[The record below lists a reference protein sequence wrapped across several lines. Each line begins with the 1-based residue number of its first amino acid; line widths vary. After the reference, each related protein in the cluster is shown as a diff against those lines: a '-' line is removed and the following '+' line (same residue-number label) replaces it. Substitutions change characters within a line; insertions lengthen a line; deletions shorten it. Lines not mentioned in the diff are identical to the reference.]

1 MARRENRYM
10 VLDCETATL
19 PFASELA
26 CGDAEKKKKIA
37 IARPLI
43 YDIGWTITNRKG
55 EILDKKQ
62 FLIAETFSVPA
73 VFNTAYYAEKRPIY
87 LEMLQRRETSIKTWY
102 EVSDML
108 LQDMRKVD
116 AVGAYN
122 SMFDFKKAIPFTE
135 LYINKLYSPNYQAWE
150 QTQRNLC
157 YKIMNER
164 YQKNEEKNFDGEN
177 FKFRDE
183 EFPLFDLWGLATKHL
198 LNNATYKKQCLNN
211 EMLTASGTFF
221 KTSAE
226 ATFRY
231 LMDKYDFN
239 EAHTALDDATIETY
253 ILSKVAQKSAITL
266 GIMFFPF
273 RELGTTDEFVMR
285 RKTPN
290 QEEVDTVINAM
301 SKYLEGKEPSNYT
314 SRIENII
321 SQLMEYLT
329 K

>member
-1 MARRENRYM
+1 MARKEIRYL

-55 EILDKKQ
+55 DIIDKKQ
-62 FLIAETFSVPA
+62 FLIAETFSVPS

-87 LEMLQRRETSIKTWY
+87 LEMLQNRETVIKTWY
-102 EVSDML
+102 EVAEL
-108 LQDMRKVD
+108 LMQDMRKVD

-135 LYINKLYSPNYQAWE
+135 LYINKLYSPEYQAWE
-150 QTQRNLC
+150 QMQRKLC

-164 YQKNEEKNFDGEN
+164 YQKDEEKNFDSEN

-231 LMDKYDFN
+231 LADKYDFN

-253 ILSKVAQKSAITL
+253 ILSQIAKRHSIAL
-266 GIMFFPF
+266 GIIFFPF
-273 RELGTTDEFVMR
+273 RELGTTDEFVTR
-285 RKTPN
+285 RKNPN
-290 QEEVDTVINAM
+290 EDEVNVVIDAIE
-301 SKYLEGKEPSNYT
+301 KYLTGKEPSNYT
-314 SRIENII
+314 ARLENIL
-321 SQLMEYLT
+321 SRLNEYLT
-329 K
+329 M

>member
-1 MARRENRYM
+1 MARKENRYM

-73 VFNTAYYAEKRPIY
+73 VFNTTYYAEKRPIY

-102 EVSDML
+102 EVSEML

-253 ILSKVAQKSAITL
+253 ILSKVAKKSAITL

-285 RKTPN
+285 RKNPN
-290 QEEVDTVINAM
+290 QEDVDTVINAM

>member
-1 MARRENRYM
+1 MARKENRYM

-102 EVSDML
+102 EVSEML

-231 LMDKYDFN
+231 LIDKYDFN

-253 ILSKVAQKSAITL
+253 ILSKVAKKSAITL

-285 RKTPN
+285 RKNPN

>member
-1 MARRENRYM
+1 MARKENRYM

-102 EVSDML
+102 EVSEML

-231 LMDKYDFN
+231 LADKYDFN

-253 ILSKVAQKSAITL
+253 ILSKVAKKSAITL

-321 SQLMEYLT
+321 SQLMDYLT

>member
-1 MARRENRYM
+1 MARKENRYM

-102 EVSDML
+102 EVSEML

-253 ILSKVAQKSAITL
+253 ILSKVAKKSAIPL

>member
-1 MARRENRYM
+1 
-10 VLDCETATL
+10 
-19 PFASELA
+19 
-26 CGDAEKKKKIA
+26 
-37 IARPLI
+37 
-43 YDIGWTITNRKG
+43 
-55 EILDKKQ
+55 
-62 FLIAETFSVPA
+62 
-73 VFNTAYYAEKRPIY
+73 
-87 LEMLQRRETSIKTWY
+87 
-102 EVSDML
+102 
-108 LQDMRKVD
+108 
-116 AVGAYN
+116 
-122 SMFDFKKAIPFTE
+122 
-135 LYINKLYSPNYQAWE
+135 
-150 QTQRNLC
+150 
-157 YKIMNER
+157 MNER

-231 LMDKYDFN
+231 LMDKYDYN

-253 ILSKVAQKSAITL
+253 ILSKVAKKSAITL

>member
-1 MARRENRYM
+1 MARKENRYM

-62 FLIAETFSVPA
+62 FLIAETFSVPS

-102 EVSDML
+102 EVSEML

-231 LMDKYDFN
+231 LADKYDFN

-253 ILSKVAQKSAITL
+253 ILSKVAKKSAITL

>member
-1 MARRENRYM
+1 MARKENRYM

-87 LEMLQRRETSIKTWY
+87 LEMLQRRETTIKTWY
-102 EVSDML
+102 EVSEML

-253 ILSKVAQKSAITL
+253 ILSKVAKKSAITL

>member
-1 MARRENRYM
+1 MARKENRYM

-102 EVSDML
+102 EVSEML

-253 ILSKVAQKSAITL
+253 ILSKVAKKSAITL

-285 RKTPN
+285 RKNPN

>member
-1 MARRENRYM
+1 MARKENRYM

-102 EVSDML
+102 EVSEML

-231 LMDKYDFN
+231 LADKYDFN

-253 ILSKVAQKSAITL
+253 ILSKVAKKSAITL

>member
-1 MARRENRYM
+1 MARKENRYM

-73 VFNTAYYAEKRPIY
+73 VFNTTYYAEKRPIY

-102 EVSDML
+102 EVSEML

-253 ILSKVAQKSAITL
+253 ILSKVAKKSAITL

-285 RKTPN
+285 RKNPN

>member
-1 MARRENRYM
+1 MARKENRYM

-102 EVSDML
+102 EVSEML

-253 ILSKVAQKSAITL
+253 ILSKVAKKSAITL

-285 RKTPN
+285 RKIPN

>member
-1 MARRENRYM
+1 
-10 VLDCETATL
+10 
-19 PFASELA
+19 
-26 CGDAEKKKKIA
+26 
-37 IARPLI
+37 
-43 YDIGWTITNRKG
+43 
-55 EILDKKQ
+55 
-62 FLIAETFSVPA
+62 
-73 VFNTAYYAEKRPIY
+73 
-87 LEMLQRRETSIKTWY
+87 
-102 EVSDML
+102 
-108 LQDMRKVD
+108 
-116 AVGAYN
+116 
-122 SMFDFKKAIPFTE
+122 MFDFKKAIPFTE
-135 LYINKLYSPNYQAWE
+135 LYINKLYSPNYQVWE

-253 ILSKVAQKSAITL
+253 ILSKVAKKSAITL

-285 RKTPN
+285 RKNPN